1 MDEMAA
7 LCAFQT
13 SPGNLSGTRR
23 RSPVVCARRVR
34 GSTRGRS
41 EKREGLYRRIG
52 EYAEHFLKLSK
63 LEFEAE
69 QRATRELRERA
80 SAEKLCRD
88 GEMVPSMRA
97 VECGEF
103 FSETI
108 VLFSLKGNER
118 IPGSLRFSPG
128 DLLDFSR
135 AGEEAYGTL
144 LERTSK
150 TLKVVVESLNVEVSG
165 DGWRVDRGSN
175 AINYERLCAALEGI
189 IASGQSA
196 SPDEVINLI
205 SGTFS
210 KDLVSATRKLLCS
223 GSIANGDRR
232 TIGAG
237 KLEEQAKQPPTSSK
251 KILKQQAAEVSKT
264 LSSLSQSQ
272 RTAIRSALSRR
283 VTLIQG
289 PPGTGKTKTACALIG
304 GYVQMRGTP
313 ILATAASNTA
323 TDNLLEG
330 LEGLKVVRI
339 GRAACVRENLRWLT
353 LEARIA
359 KSRSVA
365 GLRAKLRTAE
375 RGNNSRAVRQLRA
388 ILFQEEKQAAKKII
402 SGSDVIVSTCGS
414 CGSELLD
421 GLRIP
426 TVVIDEATQAAEPT
440 TLLPV
445 LRGCEQLVL
454 IGDHHQL
461 PPTVISEEATAQG
474 LDVSLFSRFWAMG
487 IEPHLLNIQYRMH
500 PFLFKLPSEM
510 FYGGKI
516 LSGVT
521 AEQRPVPRGIQ
532 WRNRAGALMFV
543 KTESPDQAEGTSFAN
558 SREAAVVGKLV
569 KELLN
574 AGELSAE
581 QIGVITPYSGQ
592 VRAICESLE
601 GHGLDAGKMDI
612 SSVDG
617 FQGREKELIIFSAV
631 RCNKERRLGFTNDW
645 RRLNVALTRARRGLV
660 VVGSE
665 DTLSADKTWARWL
678 RSVHDHECSV
688 SEEEFR

>member
-1 MDEMAA
+1 MAA
-7 LCAFQT
+7 LCAFQI
-13 SPGNLSGTRR
+13 SPVNLSGIRR
-23 RSPVVCARRVR
+23 GSSVVCARRAR
-34 GSTRGRS
+34 GGTRGRS
-41 EKREGLYRRIG
+41 GKREGLYQRIG
-52 EYAEHFLKLSK
+52 EYAEHFLKLCK

-69 QRATRELRERA
+69 QRATWELRERT
-80 SAEKLCRD
+80 SSEKLCRD

-108 VLFSLKGNER
+108 VLFSLNGKEK
-118 IPGSLRFSPG
+118 IPGSLRFSQG

-144 LERTSK
+144 LERTSR

-189 IASGQSA
+189 IASGQSS

-205 SGTFS
+205 SGTFN
-210 KDLVSATRKLLCS
+210 KDLVSATRKLLRS

-232 TIGAG
+232 TIGDG
-237 KLEEQAKQPPTSSK
+237 RLEEQAKQPPVSSTK
-251 KILKQQAAEVSKT
+251 LLKQRAAEVSAK
-264 LSSLSQSQ
+264 LSSLTQSQ
-272 RTAIRSALSRR
+272 RNAIRSALSRR

-289 PPGTGKTKTACALIG
+289 PPGTGKTMTACALIR
-304 GYVQMRGTP
+304 GYVQIRKTP
-313 ILATAASNTA
+313 VLATAASNTA

-339 GRAACVRENLRWLT
+339 GRAACVRESLRWLT

-365 GLRAKLRTAE
+365 GLRAKLRNAE
-375 RGNNSRAVRQLRA
+375 RGNNSRSVRQLRA
-388 ILFQEEKQAAKKII
+388 ILFQEEKQAAKKIL

-461 PPTVISEEATAQG
+461 PPTVISDETTAQG
-474 LDVSLFSRFWAMG
+474 LDVSLFSRLWGMG
-487 IEPHLLNIQYRMH
+487 IEPHLLNTQYRMH
-500 PFLFKLPSEM
+500 PFLIKLPSEM
-510 FYGGKI
+510 FYDGKL

-521 AEQRPVPRGIQ
+521 AEQRPAPKGIQ
-532 WRNRAGALMFV
+532 WHSRAGALMFV
-543 KTESPDQAEGTSFAN
+543 ETESLEQAEGTSFAN
-558 SREAAVVGKLV
+558 SREAAVVAKLV

-601 GHGLDAGKMDI
+601 GYGIDAGKMDV

-617 FQGREKELIIFSAV
+617 FQGREKEFIILSAV

-678 RSVHDHECSV
+678 RSVHDHECWV
-688 SEEEFR
+688 SEKTIL